1 MNLKSKIDHQ
11 LRIGQEKT
19 QATDLFGMHNIVTE
33 ECPICMNS
41 KMMDESLFCF
51 TPCCG
56 VSICMECSEASH
68 ESGLQ
73 SCMYCR
79 QREPPNLI
87 EHMKNLAIKNGDAAM
102 YLSDAYRIGTD
113 GLRVNLKNAV
123 HWLLK
128 AASLGNAFAYG
139 TLSKLYDNGTYVDA
153 CQTKRRICLEIAAKM
168 GDATARRTLRSIL
181 AQEPWQMQNVVRHDI
196 ILACCGDKNF
206 ISRLFDY
213 HRNGWVDKD
222 VLNRTLAMYKE
233 HSTTLRVKEP
243 FPKSSQ
249 HSSSAENGEK
259 VAKGRQQSSSAEN
272 GKKVPKGRKMEMLQ
286 GKLGT
291 KGGTKLS

>member
-19 QATDLFGMHNIVTE
+19 HATDLFGMRNIVTE

-41 KMMDESLFCF
+41 KIIGAGLFCF
-51 TPCCG
+51 LACCG
-56 VSICMECSEASH
+56 VSICIECEKACN
-68 ESGLQ
+68 ESGLK

-79 QREPPNLI
+79 QTEPPNVI
-87 EHMKNLAIKNGDAAM
+87 KHMKKLAIKNGYVAM
-102 YLSDAYRIGTD
+102 YLSDAYRSGMD
-113 GLRVNLKNAV
+113 GLKVNLNNAV
-123 HWLLK
+123 HWMLK
-128 AASLGNAFAYG
+128 AASLGHACAYG
-139 TLSKLYDNGTYVDA
+139 SMSKLYDHGTYVDA
-153 CQTKRRICLEIAAKM
+153 CQTKRRICLEIATKM

-196 ILACCGDKNF
+196 IIACCGDKNF

-233 HSTTLRVKEP
+233 HSTI
-243 FPKSSQ
+243 
-249 HSSSAENGEK
+249 
-259 VAKGRQQSSSAEN
+259 QQ
-272 GKKVPKGRKMEMLQ
+272 L
-286 GKLGT
+286 
-291 KGGTKLS
+291 